1 MAVPRVLLVDDQR
14 QVTRM
19 LRTSLELSGRAYDI
33 VDVRSAEEALREM
46 ERSAV
51 DLVVTDLR
59 LPEMSGLE
67 LIARLRQTHP
77 GMRAILVTGQ
87 PTRQVEAQARALGV
101 VAFIPKPVSTTLFL
115 KAVDRALVEEET
127 GLPVPEIVGEKARA
141 AERLMT
147 MQRELGAR
155 LVTLVDLRGASLL
168 RAGDDDAEAID
179 RSISEAVQA
188 LDASVQASGRQGND
202 RPANFLYLDGDPY
215 HLYLTNVGA
224 SRALVIAFGGRQEP
238 WQMGAIF
245 HYARRIVEELSEIL
259 GAMEAVEAVKAA
271 DAAQAPAVREA
282 APSSPPDEAPAAFD
296 EPPTTPRA
304 VQAFWDEA
312 ASSAAGQAPGEDGA
326 LSYEQ
331 ARKLG
336 LIPDDSST

>member
-1 MAVPRVLLVDDQR
+1 MADPRVLLVDDQR

-46 ERSAV
+46 ERGPV

-67 LIARLRQTHP
+67 LIARIRQTHS

-115 KAVDRALVEEET
+115 QAVDRALAEEQT
-127 GLPVPEIVGEKARA
+127 GLPVPEIVGDQARA

-155 LVTLVDLRGASLL
+155 LVILANLRGENLL
-168 RAGDDDAEAID
+168 RVGDDDAETID
-179 RSISEAVQA
+179 RSVGDAIEALA
-188 LDASVQASGRQGND
+188 ASVRASGSQGNP

-215 HLYLTNVGA
+215 HLYLTNVELE
-224 SRALVIAFGGRQEP
+224 RALVIGFGNRQEP

-245 HYARRIVEELSEIL
+245 HYARRIVEEIGDVLSVMSPT
-259 GAMEAVEAVKAA
+259 GAATPAGAA
-271 DAAQAPAVREA
+271 EVAPAPAEA
-282 APSSPPDEAPAAFD
+282 KDAFD

-312 ASSAAGQAPGEDGA
+312 AAGAAGQAPAKEGA

-336 LIPDDSST
+336 LIPDEPST

>member
-33 VDVRSAEEALREM
+33 VDVRSAEEALGEM
-46 ERSAV
+46 DRGPV

-67 LIARLRQTHP
+67 LIARIRQTHP

-87 PTRQVEAQARALGV
+87 ATRQVEAQARALGV

-115 KAVDRALVEEET
+115 KAVDRALAEEET

-155 LVTLVDLRGASLL
+155 LVTLVDLQGGSLL
-168 RAGDDDAEAID
+168 RAGDDDSEIID
-179 RSISEAVQA
+179 RSVGEAVQA
-188 LDASVQASGRQGND
+188 LAASVQASGRQGND

-224 SRALVIAFGGRQEP
+224 ARALVIGFGSRQEP

-245 HYARRIVEELSEIL
+245 HYARLIVEDLGEIL
-259 GAMEAVEAVKAA
+259 GAMQSADVPPASQAEPASPPVAA
-271 DAAQAPAVREA
+271 EA
-282 APSSPPDEAPAAFD
+282 AFE

-312 ASSAAGQAPGEDGA
+312 ATRAAGQAPGNEGA

-336 LIPDDSST
+336 LIPDDPST

>member
-1 MAVPRVLLVDDQR
+1 MGAPRVLLVDDQR

-46 ERSAV
+46 ERGPV

-67 LIARLRQTHP
+67 LIARIRQTHK

-101 VAFIPKPVSTTLFL
+101 VAFIPKPVSTNLFL
-115 KAVDRALVEEET
+115 KAVDRALAEEQS

-155 LVTLVDLRGASLL
+155 LVILMDLAGETFL

-179 RSISEAVQA
+179 PSVADAAQA
-188 LDASVQASGRQGND
+188 LAASVSASGKQGNG
-202 RPANFLYLDGDPY
+202 RPTNFLYLDGAPY
-215 HLYLTNVGA
+215 QLYLTNVGRD
-224 SRALVIAFGGRQEP
+224 RALIIGFGSRQEP

-245 HYARRIVEELSEIL
+245 HYARRIVEELGEIL
-259 GAMEAVEAVKAA
+259 GAMEAAS
-271 DAAQAPAVREA
+271 APSPSPA
-282 APSSPPDEAPAAFD
+282 APSPVADGARFED
-296 EPPTTPRA
+296 PPTTPRA

-312 ASSAAGQAPGEDGA
+312 ASRAAGQAPGQEGA

-336 LIPDDSST
+336 LIPDDSSR

>member
-1 MAVPRVLLVDDQR
+1 MADPRILLVDDQR

-19 LRTSLELSGRAYDI
+19 LRTSLELSGRSYDI
-33 VDVRSAEEALREM
+33 VDVRSAEEALHEM
-46 ERSAV
+46 ERGPV

-59 LPEMSGLE
+59 LPEMTGLE
-67 LIARLRQTHP
+67 LIARIRQTHP
-77 GMRAILVTGQ
+77 SMRAILVTGQ

-115 KAVDRALVEEET
+115 QAVDRALIEEQT
-127 GLPVPEIVGEKARA
+127 GLPVPAIVGESARA

-147 MQRELGAR
+147 MQRELGAGLAI
-155 LVTLVDLRGASLL
+155 LVTVEGAILL
-168 RAGDDDAEAID
+168 RAGDDDAEMIEPAVRD
-179 RSISEAVQA
+179 AAAALAAGLRASEH
-188 LDASVQASGRQGND
+188 QGND
-202 RPANFLYLDGDPY
+202 RPANFLYLDGNPY
-215 HLYLTNVGA
+215 HLYITNVGLD
-224 SRALVIAFGGRQEP
+224 RALIVGFAARQEP

-245 HYARRIVEELSEIL
+245 HYARRIVDELGEIL
-259 GAMEAVEAVKAA
+259 GSMKSV
-271 DAAQAPAVREA
+271 PA
-282 APSSPPDEAPAAFD
+282 SPVPATAEPAGASFE

-312 ASSAAGQAPGEDGA
+312 AASSSGQAPGKEGA

-336 LIPDDSST
+336 LIPDDSAG

>member
-1 MAVPRVLLVDDQR
+1 MAAPRVLLVDDQR

-46 ERSAV
+46 ERGPV

-67 LIARLRQTHP
+67 LIARIRQTHR

-101 VAFIPKPVSTTLFL
+101 VAFIPKPVSTNLFW
-115 KAVDRALVEEET
+115 KAVDRALAEEQS

-155 LVTLVDLRGASLL
+155 LVILMDLAGETFL
-168 RAGDDDAEAID
+168 RAGDDDAETID
-179 RSISEAVQA
+179 QSVADAAQA
-188 LDASVQASGRQGND
+188 LAASVVASGKQGNG
-202 RPANFLYLDGDPY
+202 RPANFLYLDGAPY
-215 HLYLTNVGA
+215 QLYLTNVGGD
-224 SRALVIAFGGRQEP
+224 RALVIGFASRQEP

-245 HYARRIVEELSEIL
+245 HYARRIVEELGEIL
-259 GAMEAVEAVKAA
+259 GAMEAAS
-271 DAAQAPAVREA
+271 APAASPSVA
-282 APSSPPDEAPAAFD
+282 APSPVTDEARFD
-296 EPPTTPRA
+296 DPPTTPRA

-312 ASSAAGQAPGEDGA
+312 ATRAAGQAPGQEGA

-336 LIPDDSST
+336 LIPDDSSR

>member
-1 MAVPRVLLVDDQR
+1 MADPRVLLVDDQR

-19 LRTSLELSGRAYDI
+19 LRTSLELSGRSYDI
-33 VDVRSAEEALREM
+33 VDVRTAEEALRETDL
-46 ERSAV
+46 APV

-67 LIARLRQTHP
+67 LIARLRQTRP
-77 GMRAILVTGQ
+77 AMRAILVTGQ

-101 VAFIPKPVSTTLFL
+101 VAFIPKPVSTNLFL
-115 KAVDRALVEEET
+115 KAVDRALST
-127 GLPVPEIVGEKARA
+127 DPAGLPAPEIDGENARA

-155 LVTLVDLRGASLL
+155 VVMLVTLQGEGLL
-168 RAGDDDAEAID
+168 RAGSDDAEAVD
-179 RSISEAVQA
+179 LSVRDAVAALSAGIRASQA
-188 LDASVQASGRQGND
+188 QGNPHPGD
-202 RPANFLYLDGDPY
+202 FLYIEGDPY
-215 HLYLTNVGA
+215 HLYLTNVGLD
-224 SRALVIAFGGRQEP
+224 RALIVGFGSRQEP

-245 HYARRIVEELSEIL
+245 HYARRIVEELGEIMA
-259 GAMEAVEAVKAA
+259 AMAGKGPPEPTAEPAPSASAPEAV
-271 DAAQAPAVREA
+271 AQT
-282 APSSPPDEAPAAFD
+282 FD

-312 ASSAAGQAPGEDGA
+312 AANAAGQAPGKDDA

-336 LIPDDSST
+336 LIPDDPAG

>member
-1 MAVPRVLLVDDQR
+1 MAAPRVLLVDDQR

-46 ERSAV
+46 DRGPV

-67 LIARLRQTHP
+67 LIARIRQTHS

-101 VAFIPKPVSTTLFL
+101 VAFIPKPVSTNLFL
-115 KAVDRALVEEET
+115 KAVDRALAEEET

-155 LVTLVDLRGASLL
+155 LVTLVDLQGDSLL
-168 RAGDDDAEAID
+168 RAGDDDTETID
-179 RSISEAVQA
+179 RSVGEALPA
-188 LDASVQASGRQGND
+188 LVASVQASRQQGNG

-215 HLYLTNVGA
+215 HLYLTNVGVD
-224 SRALVIAFGGRQEP
+224 RALVIGFGSRQEP

-245 HYARRIVEELSEIL
+245 HYARRIVEELGEIL
-259 GAMEAVEAVKAA
+259 GAMQPAA
-271 DAAQAPAVREA
+271 ASAPGQAEPAAPPEPAAAPAATE
-282 APSSPPDEAPAAFD
+282 AAFD

-312 ASSAAGQAPGEDGA
+312 ATSAAGQAPGKEGA

-336 LIPDDSST
+336 LIPDDSAP

>member
-1 MAVPRVLLVDDQR
+1 MADPRVLLVDDQR

-19 LRTSLELSGRAYDI
+19 LRSSLELSGRTYDI
-33 VDVRSAEEALREM
+33 IDVTSAEEALREI
-46 ERSAV
+46 ERGPV

-67 LIARLRQTHP
+67 LIARIRQTNP
-77 GMRAILVTGQ
+77 AMRAILVTGQ

-115 KAVDRALVEEET
+115 QAVDRALAAEPS
-127 GLPVPEIVGEKARA
+127 GLPVPELVGDDARA
-141 AERLMT
+141 VERLLT

-155 LVTLVDLRGASLL
+155 LALLVDMSGHKLLHAGEDIEQLDRTVRQSVEALGAST
-168 RAGDDDAEAID
+168 RA
-179 RSISEAVQA
+179 S
-188 LDASVQASGRQGND
+188 LDFGGGR
-202 RPANFLYLDGDPY
+202 PSNFLYVDGDPF
-215 HLYLTNVGA
+215 HLYLTNVGLE
-224 SRALVIAFGGRQEP
+224 RALVVGFASRQEA

-245 HYARRIVEELSEIL
+245 HYARRVVDELGEVLSALRPSEE
-259 GAMEAVEAVKAA
+259 APPAA
-271 DAAQAPAVREA
+271 AASAPPPQA
-282 APSSPPDEAPAAFD
+282 APAAPAEKAFE

-304 VQAFWDEA
+304 VQAFWEDA
-312 ASSAAGQAPGEDGA
+312 ASRSAGQAPGQEGH

-336 LIPDDSST
+336 LIPDDSGT

>member
-1 MAVPRVLLVDDQR
+1 
-14 QVTRM
+14 M
-19 LRTSLELSGRAYDI
+19 LRTSLELSGRGYDI

-46 ERSAV
+46 ERGPV

-67 LIARLRQTHP
+67 LIARIRQTHG

-101 VAFIPKPVSTTLFL
+101 VAFIPKPVSTNLFL
-115 KAVDRALVEEET
+115 KAVDRALAEEQS

-155 LVTLVDLRGASLL
+155 LVILLDLAGETLL
-168 RAGDDDAEAID
+168 RAGDDDAETINPSVAD
-179 RSISEAVQA
+179 AAHA
-188 LDASVQASGRQGND
+188 LAASVAASGKQGNG
-202 RPANFLYLDGDPY
+202 RPANFLYLDGAPY
-215 HLYLTNVGA
+215 QLYLTNVGRE
-224 SRALVIAFGGRQEP
+224 RALIIGFASRQEP

-245 HYARRIVEELSEIL
+245 HYARRIVEELGEIL
-259 GAMEAVEAVKAA
+259 GAM
-271 DAAQAPAVREA
+271 DAAGAPPAIPPVAE
-282 APSSPPDEAPAAFD
+282 PSPVADEARFAD
-296 EPPTTPRA
+296 PPTTPRA

-312 ASSAAGQAPGEDGA
+312 ASRAAGQAPGQEGA

-336 LIPDDSST
+336 LIPDDASG

>member
-1 MAVPRVLLVDDQR
+1 MAEPRVLLVDDQR

-19 LRTSLELSGRAYDI
+19 LRTSLELSGRVYDI

-46 ERSAV
+46 ERGPV

-67 LIARLRQTHP
+67 LIARIRQTYS

-101 VAFIPKPVSTTLFL
+101 VAFIAKPVSTTLFL
-115 KAVDRALVEEET
+115 QAVDRALAEEQT
-127 GLPVPEIVGEKARA
+127 GLPVPEIVGDQARA

-155 LVTLVDLRGASLL
+155 LVILANLRGESLL
-168 RAGDDDAEAID
+168 RVGDDDAEMID
-179 RSISEAVQA
+179 RPVADAVGA
-188 LDASVQASGRQGND
+188 LAAGVRASGAQGNT

-215 HLYLTNVGA
+215 HLYLTNVGLE
-224 SRALVIAFGGRQEP
+224 RALVIGFGNRQEP

-245 HYARRIVEELSEIL
+245 HYARRIVEEIGDVL
-259 GAMEAVEAVKAA
+259 GGMAPTGTAA
-271 DAAQAPAVREA
+271 AAAGAEA
-282 APSSPPDEAPAAFD
+282 APAPAEAKVPFD

-312 ASSAAGQAPGEDGA
+312 AASAAGQAPAKEGA

-336 LIPDDSST
+336 LIPDEPGP

>member
-1 MAVPRVLLVDDQR
+1 MADPRVLLVDDQR

-46 ERSAV
+46 DRGPI

-67 LIARLRQTHP
+67 LIARVRQTHP

-155 LVTLVDLRGASLL
+155 LVTLVDLQGVSLL
-168 RAGDDDAEAID
+168 RAGDDDAETID
-179 RSISEAVQA
+179 RSVTEAVQA
-188 LDASVQASGRQGND
+188 LAASVQASGRQGND

-215 HLYLTNVGA
+215 HVYLTNVGA

-245 HYARRIVEELSEIL
+245 HYARRIVEELGEIL
-259 GAMEAVEAVKAA
+259 GAMEAVEA
-271 DAAQAPAVREA
+271 PAVSQVEPA
-282 APSSPPDEAPAAFD
+282 APPAVAPAASD
-296 EPPTTPRA
+296 EPPTTSRG

-312 ASSAAGQAPGEDGA
+312 ASSASGQAPGKDGA

>member
-1 MAVPRVLLVDDQR
+1 MAPRILLVDDQR

-46 ERSAV
+46 DSGPV

-67 LIARLRQTHP
+67 LIARIRQTHP

-115 KAVDRALVEEET
+115 NAVDRALAEEES

-155 LVTLVDLRGASLL
+155 LVTLVDLQGGSLL
-168 RAGDDDAEAID
+168 RAGDDDTETID
-179 RSISEAVQA
+179 RSVGEAVQA
-188 LDASVQASGRQGND
+188 LAASVQASGRQGND

-224 SRALVIAFGGRQEP
+224 GRALVIGFGSRQEP

-245 HYARRIVEELSEIL
+245 HYARRIVEDLGEIL
-259 GAMEAVEAVKAA
+259 AAMQSADVAA
-271 DAAQAPAVREA
+271 AAQAEPA
-282 APSSPPDEAPAAFD
+282 SPPAAADVVFE

-312 ASSAAGQAPGEDGA
+312 ATRAAGQAPGNEGA

-336 LIPDDSST
+336 LIPDDPAT

>member
-1 MAVPRVLLVDDQR
+1 MAASRVLLVDDQR

-33 VDVRSAEEALREM
+33 VDVKSAEEALREM
-46 ERSAV
+46 DSGPV

-67 LIARLRQTHP
+67 LIARIRQTHP

-87 PTRQVEAQARALGV
+87 ATRQVEAQARALGV

-115 KAVDRALVEEET
+115 KAVDRALAEET

-155 LVTLVDLRGASLL
+155 LVTLVDLQGGSLL
-168 RAGDDDAEAID
+168 RAGDDDTEIID
-179 RSISEAVQA
+179 HSVGEAVQA
-188 LDASVQASGRQGND
+188 LAASVQASGRQGNE
-202 RPANFLYLDGDPY
+202 RPSNFLYLDGDPY

-224 SRALVIAFGGRQEP
+224 ARALVIGFGSRQEP
-238 WQMGAIF
+238 GQMGAIF
-245 HYARRIVEELSEIL
+245 HYARLIVEDLGEIL
-259 GAMEAVEAVKAA
+259 GDRKSA
-271 DAAQAPAVREA
+271 DVPPAGQAEPA
-282 APSSPPDEAPAAFD
+282 SPPAAEAAFD

-312 ASSAAGQAPGEDGA
+312 ATRAAGQAPGNEGA

-336 LIPDDSST
+336 LIPDDPST

>member
-1 MAVPRVLLVDDQR
+1 MANPRVLLVDDQR

-19 LRTSLELSGRAYDI
+19 LRTSLELSGRTYDI
-33 VDVRSAEEALREM
+33 IDVASAEEALREM
-46 ERSAV
+46 DRGPV

-59 LPEMSGLE
+59 LPEMTGLE
-67 LIARLRQTHP
+67 LIARIRQTNR

-101 VAFIPKPVSTTLFL
+101 VAFIAKPVSTTLFL
-115 KAVDRALVEEET
+115 QAVDRALTEEQT

-155 LVTLVDLRGASLL
+155 MVLLVNLQAESLL
-168 RAGDDDAEAID
+168 GDDDAETID
-179 RSISEAVQA
+179 RSVGEAVETLA
-188 LDASVQASGRQGND
+188 ASVRASAHQGND

-215 HLYLTNVGA
+215 HLYLTNIGGD
-224 SRALVIAFGGRQEP
+224 RALVIGFASRQEA

-245 HYARRIVEELSEIL
+245 HYARRIVDELGEIL
-259 GAMEAVEAVKAA
+259 SAMPAA
-271 DAAQAPAVREA
+271 GGAPAGAPPGPAQTPPAGRA
-282 APSSPPDEAPAAFD
+282 AAD
-296 EPPTTPRA
+296 EPPTTPRG

-312 ASSAAGQAPGEDGA
+312 AVRSAGQAPGNEGA
-326 LSYEQ
+326 LSYEE

>member
-1 MAVPRVLLVDDQR
+1 MAGSRVLLVDDQR

-19 LRTSLELSGRAYDI
+19 LRTSLELSGRSHDI

-46 ERSAV
+46 DRGPV

-67 LIARLRQTHP
+67 LIARIRQTHP
-77 GMRAILVTGQ
+77 RMRAILVTGQ

-115 KAVDRALVEEET
+115 QAVDRALAEEET

-155 LVTLVDLRGASLL
+155 LVTLVDLQGGSLL
-168 RAGDDDAEAID
+168 RAGDDDTEIID
-179 RSISEAVQA
+179 RSVGEAVQA
-188 LDASVQASGRQGND
+188 LAASVQASGRQGND

-224 SRALVIAFGGRQEP
+224 ARALVIGFGSRQEP

-245 HYARRIVEELSEIL
+245 HYARRIVEDLGEIL
-259 GAMEAVEAVKAA
+259 GAMQSA
-271 DAAQAPAVREA
+271 DVPPAIPAEPA
-282 APSSPPDEAPAAFD
+282 SPPAAAEAAFD

-312 ASSAAGQAPGEDGA
+312 ATRAAGQAPGNEGA

>member
-33 VDVRSAEEALREM
+33 VDVRSAEEALGEM
-46 ERSAV
+46 DRGPV

-67 LIARLRQTHP
+67 LIARIRQTHP

-87 PTRQVEAQARALGV
+87 ATRQVEAQARALGV

-115 KAVDRALVEEET
+115 KAVDRALTEEET

-155 LVTLVDLRGASLL
+155 LVTLVDLQGGFLL
-168 RAGDDDAEAID
+168 RAGDDDTEIID
-179 RSISEAVQA
+179 RSIGEAVRA
-188 LDASVQASGRQGND
+188 LAASVEASGRQGND

-224 SRALVIAFGGRQEP
+224 ARALVIGFGSRQEP

-245 HYARRIVEELSEIL
+245 HYARRIVEDLGEIL
-259 GAMEAVEAVKAA
+259 GAMQSADVPPASQAEPASPPAA
-271 DAAQAPAVREA
+271 AEA
-282 APSSPPDEAPAAFD
+282 AFE

-312 ASSAAGQAPGEDGA
+312 ATRAAGQAPGNEGA

-336 LIPDDSST
+336 LIPDDPST

>member
-1 MAVPRVLLVDDQR
+1 
-14 QVTRM
+14 M

-46 ERSAV
+46 ERGPV

-67 LIARLRQTHP
+67 LIARIRQTHK

-87 PTRQVEAQARALGV
+87 PKRQVEAQARALGV
-101 VAFIPKPVSTTLFL
+101 VAFIPKPVSTNLFL
-115 KAVDRALVEEET
+115 KAVDRALAEERS

-155 LVTLVDLRGASLL
+155 LVILMDLAGETFL
-168 RAGDDDAEAID
+168 RAGDDDAETID
-179 RSISEAVQA
+179 QSVADAAQA
-188 LDASVQASGRQGND
+188 LAASVAASGKQGNG
-202 RPANFLYLDGDPY
+202 RPANFLYLDGAPY
-215 HLYLTNVGA
+215 QLYLTNVGGD
-224 SRALVIAFGGRQEP
+224 RALIIGFGSRQEP

-245 HYARRIVEELSEIL
+245 HYARRIVEELGEIL
-259 GAMEAVEAVKAA
+259 GAMEAASVPAA
-271 DAAQAPAVREA
+271 SPAEA
-282 APSSPPDEAPAAFD
+282 APSPMTDEARFD
-296 EPPTTPRA
+296 DPPTTPRT

-312 ASSAAGQAPGEDGA
+312 ASRAAGQAPGQEGA
-326 LSYEQ
+326 LS
-331 ARKLG
+331 
-336 LIPDDSST
+336 